1 MSEIFVGEG
10 YIIEWLGITERP
22 VPTSDT
28 PPANPRDSITNG
40 PAAKVTIEKSGE
52 VTTLFWP
59 WSWLPVADGG
69 DDGFQSTMS
78 QAHSYARN
86 RIECFG
92 L

>member
-1 MSEIFVGEG
+1 MSETFVGEG
-10 YIIEWLGITERP
+10 YTIEWLGITERP

-28 PPANPRDSITNG
+28 PPANPPDSITSG
-40 PAAKVTIEKSGE
+40 PAARVTIEKSGE

-59 WSWLPVADGG
+59 WSWGA
-69 DDGFQSTMS
+69 DDGYQSTMFM
-78 QAHSYARN
+78 ARSYARN